1 MKTILIAAMTASI
14 LGACGFM
21 TPAKQYPGDT
31 HELSSVAVIKGIIG
45 TPFSDDYHATI
56 IGFAKVGSSHPEDR
70 KEFGLPGFTDYP
82 SAIQVLPGEY
92 KVSVYCFR
100 GFSSFRP
107 VTSLTVVAGNT
118 YSLKCEVRDGQ
129 AAIVTRASAT

>member
-1 MKTILIAAMTASI
+1 MKNILITLVTATV

-21 TPAKQYPGDT
+21 TPAKQYQGEV
-31 HELSSVAVIKGIIG
+31 HGLSSIAVIKGLIG

-56 IGFAKVGSSHPEDR
+56 TGFAKVGSTSPEDL

-82 SAIQVLPGEY
+82 RVIQVLPGEY

-107 VTSLTVVAGNT
+107 HTSLTVVAGNT

-129 AAIVTRASAT
+129 AVIVTRASST